1 MSPRLRSR
9 RGFTLIEMLVVFVVI
24 GILASISI
32 LKYIDLRR
40 TAQTARVSGDF
51 NTIKI
56 AVYTYYSDANA
67 WPAEVGPGVV
77 PPELVPILSPGFTF
91 VKDVY
96 TLDYDYFPVSGSGP
110 GGYIVGDQRP
120 TTDPVLM
127 TKLEQILGRSMPFLS
142 AGGAADLHHRRGRTG
157 RRSVGTLV
165 PCKRGPPDVRRAPFA
180 SVRARTVACAAWARR
195 RSAAS
200 WPPRSPERV
209 RASCSRPAPW

>member
-1 MSPRLRSR
+1 MRRRALNR

-40 TAQTARVSGDF
+40 TAQAARVSGDL

-56 AVYTYYSDANA
+56 AVYTYYSDASA

-110 GGYIVGDQRP
+110 GSYIVGVSISTP
-120 TTDPVLM
+120 DPLLM
-127 TKLEQILGRSMPFLS
+127 AKLEQILGRTLPFLA
-142 AGGAADLHHRRGRTG
+142 AGGGLTYII
-157 RRSVGTLV
+157 VGSD
-165 PCKRGPPDVRRAPFA
+165 GA
-180 SVRARTVACAAWARR
+180 S
-195 RSAAS
+195 
-200 WPPRSPERV
+200 
-209 RASCSRPAPW
+209 

>member
-56 AVYTYYSDANA
+56 AVYTYYSDSNT

-77 PPELVPILSPGFTF
+77 PPELIPILNPGFTF

-110 GGYIVGDQRP
+110 GGYIVGISVQ

-127 TKLEQILGRSMPFLS
+127 SKLEQILGRNMPFIS
-142 AGGAADLHHRRGRTG
+142 AGGSLTYIIVGADG
-157 RRSVGTLV
+157 
-165 PCKRGPPDVRRAPFA
+165 A
-180 SVRARTVACAAWARR
+180 S
-195 RSAAS
+195 
-200 WPPRSPERV
+200 
-209 RASCSRPAPW
+209 